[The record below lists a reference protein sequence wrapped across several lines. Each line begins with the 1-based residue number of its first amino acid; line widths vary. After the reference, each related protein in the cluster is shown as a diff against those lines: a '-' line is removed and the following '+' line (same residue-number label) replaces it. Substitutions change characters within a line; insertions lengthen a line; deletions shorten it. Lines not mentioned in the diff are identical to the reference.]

1 MHTPKCIRKM
11 HFHLVLLPNAK
22 SEKRKAYAFWVKVLR
37 SQANLDTLQSSCFWS
52 VKGHSK

>member
-1 MHTPKCIRKM
+1 MNTPKCIRKM